1 MSLQRTS
8 CIAWRSVS
16 RYDSISAQSNKAGL
30 RVEGD
35 ASTPSAQG
43 SVDTQQFTK
52 SRCYLGSGQSHQLDS
67 FCFLT
72 ISQHKFL

>member
-16 RYDSISAQSNKAGL
+16 RYDSISAQSNKAGFG
-30 RVEGD
+30 VYGD
-35 ASTPSAQG
+35 VSTPSAQG

-52 SRCYLGSGQSHQLDS
+52 SE
-67 FCFLT
+67 
-72 ISQHKFL
+72 